1 MRIAKFVLAAATIA
15 SLTISTSPASAGATF
30 ESGYN
35 NGDIGSISLTVNSGL
50 GSTADDDDNPVEGV
64 LDSKCDFHQVTTP
77 SSNDILL
84 VVVGHAVATPRN
96 GSRAVATAVRCR
108 LVRENGTVDVDEEM
122 ANETM
127 VGVWL
132 PGVTPTTSTSWT
144 VCSSAEALYANAE
157 YVTTDGLHCKAPSLL
172 P

>member
-1 MRIAKFVLAAATIA
+1 MRIAKLTLAVAAIALAA
-15 SLTISTSPASAGATF
+15 STSPASADATF

-50 GSTADDDDNPVEGV
+50 GSTTDDSPAEGV
-64 LDSKCDFHQVTTP
+64 LDAKCDFHQVTTP

-84 VVVGHAVATPRN
+84 VVVGHAVSGPRN
-96 GSRAVATAVRCR
+96 GERAVATTIRCK

-122 ANETM
+122 NNESM
-127 VGVWL
+127 VGVWIPNAYPL
-132 PGVTPTTSTSWT
+132 KSTSWT
-144 VCSSAEALYANAE
+144 VCASAKALYTTGSP
-157 YVTTDGLHCKAPSLL
+157 VTTDALHCKAPSLL